1 MDSELYREGH
11 TLNPGNLG
19 DTGQVIMFPR
29 NVECRKLVL
38 RMLRVSLST
47 YCLITI
53 TAALQYVQLQHCLI
67 VCMQHGALH
76 AGNLY
81 NMELVAKERCGD
93 VTLLLLLL
101 LIIKTVL
108 TVPNSESVSAMH
120 HPSPRLDGLYF

>member
-1 MDSELYREGH
+1 
-11 TLNPGNLG
+11 
-19 DTGQVIMFPR
+19 MFPR

-38 RMLRVSLST
+38 RMLRVSLVT

-76 AGNLY
+76 AGNLH
-81 NMELVAKERCGD
+81 NMELVANERCGD

>member
-1 MDSELYREGH
+1 MSEIGI
-11 TLNPGNLG
+11 T
-19 DTGQVIMFPR
+19 
-29 NVECRKLVL
+29 NVQ
-38 RMLRVSLST
+38 RVSFIT

-53 TAALQYVQLQHCLI
+53 TAALQYCLI

-81 NMELVAKERCGD
+81 YTIWSKLAAKERCGD
-93 VTLLLLLL
+93 DVIWLLLLLL
-101 LIIKTVL
+101 LLIIIKTVL

>member
-1 MDSELYREGH
+1 MSDIGI
-11 TLNPGNLG
+11 T
-19 DTGQVIMFPR
+19 
-29 NVECRKLVL
+29 NVEDFTHY
-38 RMLRVSLST
+38 T

-53 TAALQYVQLQHCLI
+53 TAALQYCQLQHCLI

-76 AGNLY
+76 AGNLH

-101 LIIKTVL
+101 LLLIIIETVL

>member
-1 MDSELYREGH
+1 MSEIGI
-11 TLNPGNLG
+11 T
-19 DTGQVIMFPR
+19 
-29 NVECRKLVL
+29 NVEGLTHI
-38 RMLRVSLST
+38 T
-47 YCLITI
+47 YRLITI

-76 AGNLY
+76 AGNLH
-81 NMELVAKERCGD
+81 NMELVANERCGD